1 MSMTKKYQVV
11 DISDGWKKAR
21 EIDTYTSYDDA
32 IKKIEKILK
41 IKDGPDF
48 ALTIVEIFLVEK

>member
-1 MSMTKKYQVV
+1 MTKKYQVV

-32 IKKIEKILK
+32 IKRVEKMLK
-41 IKDGPDF
+41 IKDGLDF
-48 ALTIVEIFLVEK
+48 VLTIVEIFLVEE